1 VHNGTCGKFI
11 TSFFFLQI
19 YVNVV
24 TELLTNTFKSVED
37 EKLVNKGK

>member
-1 VHNGTCGKFI
+1 MHNGTCGKFI
-11 TSFFFLQI
+11 TSFFSQI